1 MGQSLWRYLTFLFV
15 SPHFITQSRRTVWDR
30 RRDECQRPKPE
41 MTFLTPCCW
50 LYYTHLSVKLYSKWQ
65 HGPAGEKTDQ
75 MLFVAYIQLDSQNPS
90 VPRRNVEFKSVTVLY
105 IYIYILITAAYWL
118 RCIHI
123 TTTSVA
129 QIQRQTLIA
138 RHPPSLLTVPIIK
151 AEQASRKCIYD
162 FCHWCEACPNNS
174 IRHWRNKYNSTDWNS
189 FFMKTRSLEMN
200 KSFLI

>member
-105 IYIYILITAAYWL
+105 IYIYINNG
-118 RCIHI
+118 
-123 TTTSVA
+123 
-129 QIQRQTLIA
+129 
-138 RHPPSLLTVPIIK
+138 SLLVEMHP
-151 AEQASRKCIYD
+151 YN
-162 FCHWCEACPNNS
+162 HNS
-174 IRHWRNKYNSTDWNS
+174 CGSNPAADPYSTSPSITSHCSYNKGRTGLKKMY
-189 FFMKTRSLEMN
+189 LC
-200 KSFLI
+200 FLPLMWGVSQ